1 MTNELS
7 TEITQLLN
15 KKSTVDFLNAA
26 QSFVELLEKTNLD
39 DKQFY
44 KLAHVS
50 LSQLYTT
57 GLQLDEVELIYSGSD
72 YECEKTDDELFVNLN
87 VAQIANLGENVYY
100 REVFDPNNEEKD
112 DVVQGWLIDD
122 FADIYKDLKI
132 ELEKIKLGT
141 NAAVEDALWQ
151 LRFNFYHHWGNHCIN
166 ALRALHFLWYDGKNC
181 NVKKIWPGYNTGLAT
196 CLRSFFEKRF
206 L

>member
-87 VAQIANLGENVYY
+87 DAQIANLGENVYY

-122 FADIYKDLKI
+122 FADIYRDLKI

-141 NAAVEDALWQ
+141 NDAVEDAIWQ
-151 LRFNFYHHWGNHCIN
+151 LRFGFYHHWGNHCIN
-166 ALRALHFLWYDGKNC
+166 AMRALHFLWYDGK
-181 NVKKIWPGYNTGLAT
+181 IAM
-196 CLRSFFEKRF
+196 
-206 L
+206 

>member
-72 YECEKTDDELFVNLN
+72 FECEKTDDELFVNLN

-112 DVVQGWLIDD
+112 DVVQGRLIDD

-166 ALRALHFLWYDGKNC
+166 ALRALHFLWYDGK
-181 NVKKIWPGYNTGLAT
+181 IAM
-196 CLRSFFEKRF
+196 
-206 L
+206 